1 MVFKRCNQYNQP
13 LPVVRTKSPKKSDVL
28 LFPLIFARS
37 ENTCAASLMYFSECV
52 GSRVSLHLSL
62 SLSANISN
70 KKSDKTVLSKDTKE
84 TFTDSML
91 VS

>member
-62 SLSANISN
+62 SANITN
-70 KKSDKTVLSKDTKE
+70 KKSDKAALSKDKEE
-84 TFTDSML
+84 TFTM
-91 VS
+91 